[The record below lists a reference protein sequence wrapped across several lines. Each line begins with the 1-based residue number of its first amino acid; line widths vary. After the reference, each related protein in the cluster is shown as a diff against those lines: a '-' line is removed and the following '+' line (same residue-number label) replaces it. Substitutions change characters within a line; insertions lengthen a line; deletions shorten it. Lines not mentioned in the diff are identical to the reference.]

1 MKRKV
6 VLNGVLVGGL
16 LIAPLIALMYLVY
29 RTIGLPFPPFDLFN
43 WVSRLLPG
51 PVITFGIDSMISLM
65 LFLGL
70 DVSAS
75 AKVAEQLM
83 AVNLFFVLGLVGGG
97 LFFAVVSLRQVKLDM
112 FAGMLTMLLFGSPI
126 IAISVA
132 MGTTRLHLVWALLWL
147 ALVFV
152 VWGWAL
158 GWAYRK
164 LYAVS
169 AIEPN
174 EEAAEVQRLNRR
186 QFLMVVGGAA
196 ATITVAGTGLAEL
209 LSRGEDGSLT
219 GHDGVSPSGVSFPNA
234 NDPVVPVPGTRP
246 EYTPLKDHY
255 KVFIEL
261 EPTVIDGDTWHLP
274 ITGMVDN
281 PLMLSIDQIRENYPK
296 REQFVTLRCISGRVG
311 TTLISTTLWSG
322 ASLQQVLADAGVK
335 EGARYL
341 IVTSGDGF
349 HETIDLELVNNDERI
364 MLCYDWDG
372 NPLPVDHG
380 FPLRVWIPDLYGMK
394 QPKWIT
400 GIEVTDEYREG
411 YWVER
416 NWDEVAQVKTTSV
429 IDVVAVNALIEN
441 GNQPL
446 VPIGGRA
453 YSGDRGI
460 SAVEVRVDGGEW
472 QSAQLRSPL
481 SETTW
486 VIWRYEWPFEAGDHT
501 FEVRC
506 YEGDGLLQITEENDA
521 RPSGATGIQSVEEEL

>member
-6 VLNGVLVGGL
+6 LLNGVLVGGL
-16 LIAPLIALMYLVY
+16 LIAPLIALMYLMY
-29 RTIGLPFPPFDLFN
+29 RTVGLPFPPFDLFN

-51 PVITFGIDSMISLM
+51 PVITFGIDSMISLL

-83 AVNLFFVLGLVGGG
+83 AINLFFVLGLVGGA
-97 LFFAVVSLRQVKLDM
+97 LYFLVVSLRQVKLDL
-112 FAGMLTMLLFGSPI
+112 FAGMLTVLLFGSPI
-126 IAISVA
+126 IAISIA
-132 MGTTRLHLVWALLWL
+132 MGSSSVHRVWALLWL
-147 ALVFV
+147 AVVFI
-152 VWGWAL
+152 VWGAAL
-158 GWAYRK
+158 GIAYRR
-164 LYAVS
+164 LFPVS

-174 EEAAEVQRLNRR
+174 DKAVEVERINRR
-186 QFLMVVGGAA
+186 QFLLVMGGAA
-196 ATITVAGTGLAEL
+196 ATITVVGTGLAEL
-209 LSRGEDGSLT
+209 LSRTGDSSPT
-219 GHDGVSPSGVSFPNA
+219 GHDVESPSGVSFPNA
-234 NDPVVPVPGTRP
+234 SDPVVPVPGARP

-281 PLMLSIDQIRENYPK
+281 PQMLTLEQLRQNYTK
-296 REQFVTLRCISGRVG
+296 HDQFVTIRCISGRVG
-311 TTLISTTLWSG
+311 TTLIGTTLWSG
-322 ASLQQVLADAGVK
+322 VSLQDVLADAGVQ
-335 EGARYL
+335 EDARYL
-341 IVTSGDGF
+341 VVTSGDGF
-349 HETIDLELVNNDERI
+349 HETIDLELVNSDERI

-372 NPLPVDHG
+372 YPLPVDHG

-411 YWVER
+411 YWVQR

-429 IDVVAVNALIEN
+429 IDAVAANALIEM
-441 GNQPL
+441 GDQTL
-446 VPIGGRA
+446 VPIGGHA

-472 QSAQLRSPL
+472 TEAQLRTPL

-486 VIWRYEWPFEAGDHT
+486 VLWRYEWPFEPGDHT

-506 YEGDGLLQITEENDA
+506 YEGDGTFQVTEERDA
-521 RPSGATGIQSVEEEL
+521 RPSGATGVHMVEQEL